1 MAIEHGVPYLQSF
14 FVGDNLE
21 RFATDRFNEPRGLW
35 FYVPI
40 VIGGMFPWSIYLVTL
55 PWRSIAAIVRRQRRL
70 TDVEWRLIAW
80 AFLPLIFFT
89 ISIGKQP
96 RYILPV
102 LPPLAILLARSMVER
117 IRKSDRGEASGL
129 AGATWGTAALFLVLA
144 FMLYR
149 ARALFV
155 AAYPPLTIA
164 GIVVTVGSAL
174 VLAWLAVTRRWRLLP
189 SVATACAVGV
199 LLTLQFSTIA
209 GIRPEPVEQMAA
221 LIGANRS
228 SEPVGTY
235 QVFVRNLAFYTGSA
249 QRDLFNEALALD
261 FLRSPQPVLL
271 VVRSADMPRL
281 EAISGVTTRQLGQV
295 RYLNTANIRLRALLS
310 PIPEQDVETVLLVSN
325 R

>member
-1 MAIEHGVPYLQSF
+1 
-14 FVGDNLE
+14 
-21 RFATDRFNEPRGLW
+21 
-35 FYVPI
+35 
-40 VIGGMFPWSIYLVTL
+40 
-55 PWRSIAAIVRRQRRL
+55 
-70 TDVEWRLIAW
+70 
-80 AFLPLIFFT
+80 
-89 ISIGKQP
+89 
-96 RYILPV
+96 
-102 LPPLAILLARSMVER
+102 
-117 IRKSDRGEASGL
+117 
-129 AGATWGTAALFLVLA
+129 
-144 FMLYR
+144 
-149 ARALFV
+149 
-155 AAYPPLTIA
+155 
-164 GIVVTVGSAL
+164 
-174 VLAWLAVTRRWRLLP
+174 
-189 SVATACAVGV
+189 
-199 LLTLQFSTIA
+199 LTLQFSTIA

-271 VVRSADMPRL
+271 VVRSADLPRL